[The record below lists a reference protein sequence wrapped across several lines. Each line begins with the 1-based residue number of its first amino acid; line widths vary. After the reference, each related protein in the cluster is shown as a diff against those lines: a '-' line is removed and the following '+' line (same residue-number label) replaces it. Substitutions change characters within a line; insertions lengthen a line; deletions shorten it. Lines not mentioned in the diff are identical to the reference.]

1 MSIHSYSETHYDK
14 YQQYKKEFL
23 KLQGKKNSTCKD
35 LKSNIRFNVQIQRV
49 YLKNQNEE
57 TSSSYFGEDSIKG
70 STLYS

>member
-23 KLQGKKNSTCKD
+23 KLQGKNSTCKN
-35 LKSNIRFNVQIQRV
+35 LKLNIRFKVQIQRV

-57 TSSSYFGEDSIKG
+57 TGSSYFVEDSIKG